1 MAALNIKCNLEN
13 DLERSTS
20 CGYSLPQIVELY
32 LANFSD
38 VKNTTVGSPAGGK
51 GLEVQSIEMRNTAE
65 SGDPV
70 YAKWYKVE
78 PAVNSASWSDNLGVG
93 GNGNKYKIHTV
104 GFSFSSAYDS
114 TMVDNVDALALGK
127 YVAVARMVDGSYIML
142 GRGAGLE
149 AQADGVNN
157 SGTGDPTGE
166 AGLVV
171 SLTGNAVESALPL
184 SDTAIATVLG
194 TSSN

>member
-1 MAALNIKCNLEN
+1 MALTINCNLGN
-13 DLERSTS
+13 DLERGTA

-38 VKNTTVGSPAGGK
+38 VTATTVGAPTAGQ
-51 GLEVQSIEMRNTAE
+51 GLEVQSITMKE
-65 SGDPV
+65 S
-70 YAKWYKVE
+70 AKWYKVE

-104 GFSFSSAYDS
+104 GFSYSSAYTS
-114 TMVDNVDALALGK
+114 EMVDNVDALALGK

-184 SDTAIATVLG
+184 STAAINVVLG
-194 TSSN
+194 TPSNG

>member
-1 MAALNIKCNLEN
+1 MALNIKCNLEN
-13 DLERSTS
+13 DLQRSTA

-32 LANFSD
+32 LANFAD
-38 VKNTTVGSPAGGK
+38 VTTTVGAPTSGT
-51 GLEVQSIEMRNTAE
+51 GLQVLTITMKTTGEGTSATTA
-65 SGDPV
+65 
-70 YAKWYKVE
+70 KFYKVE

-93 GNGNKYKIHTV
+93 GNGNKYKIQSV
-104 GFSFSSAYDS
+104 GFSFSSAYDAG
-114 TMVDNVDALALGK
+114 MVDTVDALALGK
-127 YVAVARMVDGSYIML
+127 YVAVVKMVDGSYIML

-171 SLTGNAVESALPL
+171 SLTGNSVESALPL
-184 SDTAIATVLG
+184 AEAAIKTVIG
-194 TSSN
+194 AEQ

>member
-20 CGYSLPQIVELY
+20 CGYSLPQIVELF

-38 VKNTTVGSPAGGK
+38 ITATTVGTPTGGS
-51 GLEVQSIEMRNTAE
+51 GLEVQSITMKTTGEGAGATT
-65 SGDPV
+65 
-70 YAKWYKVE
+70 AKWYKVE

-104 GFSFSSAYDS
+104 GFSFSSAYNS
-114 TMVDNVDALALGK
+114 EMVDNVDALALGK

-171 SLTGNAVESALPL
+171 SLTGNSVESALPL
-184 SDTAIATVLG
+184 SEAAIATVLG
-194 TSSN
+194 TE

>member
-1 MAALNIKCNLEN
+1 MALVINCNLGN
-13 DLERSTS
+13 DLERGTA

-32 LANFSD
+32 LANFAD
-38 VKNTTVGSPAGGK
+38 VTGTTIGKPADGTGN
-51 GLEVQSIEMRNTAE
+51 EVQTITMKTTGEGADATTAR
-65 SGDPV
+65 
-70 YAKWYKVE
+70 WYKVE

-104 GFSFSSAYDS
+104 GFSYSSAYDAA
-114 TMVDNVDALALGK
+114 MVDNVDALALGK
-127 YVAVARMVDGSYIML
+127 YIAVARMVDGSYIML

-157 SGTGDPTGE
+157 SGTGDPTAE

-184 SDTAIATVLG
+184 SEAAINTVLG
-194 TSSN
+194 ISE

>member
-1 MAALNIKCNLEN
+1 MAVCILDKS
-13 DLERSTS
+13 LERSTS

-38 VKNTTVGSPAGGK
+38 VTATTVGAPTGGT
-51 GLEVQSIEMRNTAE
+51 GQEVQSITMKNNAT
-65 SGDPV
+65 SGDPD
-70 YAKWYKVE
+70 YAVWYKVE

-93 GNGNKYKIHTV
+93 ARGNKYKIHTV
-104 GFSFSSAYDS
+104 GFAYSSAYDAG
-114 TMVDNVDALALGK
+114 MVDTVDALALGK
-127 YVAVARMVDGSYIML
+127 YIAVAKMIDGSYVML
-142 GRGAGLE
+142 GRVGGLE

-157 SGTGDPTGE
+157 SGSGDATAE

-184 SDTAIATVLG
+184 SPTAIATVTG
-194 TSSN
+194 TSGN

>member
-1 MAALNIKCNLEN
+1 MALTINCNLSN
-13 DLERSTS
+13 DLERGTA

-32 LANFSD
+32 LANFAD
-38 VKNTTVGSPAGGK
+38 VTATTIGK
-51 GLEVQSIEMRNTAE
+51 PTDGTGNEVQSITMKD
-65 SGDPV
+65 S
-70 YAKWYKVE
+70 AKWYKVE

-104 GFSFSSAYDS
+104 GFSYSSAYDAA
-114 TMVDNVDALALGK
+114 MVDNVDALALGK
-127 YVAVARMVDGSYIML
+127 YIAVARMVDGSYIML

-171 SLTGNAVESALPL
+171 SLTGNSVESALPL
-184 SDTAIATVLG
+184 ASAAIATVTG
-194 TSSN
+194 TAQAGS

>member
-1 MAALNIKCNLEN
+1 MAVNCLLNN
-13 DLERSTS
+13 DLTKSTA

-32 LANFSD
+32 LANFNEITS
-38 VKNTTVGSPAGGK
+38 TTVEGN
-51 GLEVQSIEMRNTAE
+51 EVTAITMATTGE
-65 SGDPV
+65 GASAST
-70 YAKWYKVE
+70 AKWYKVD

-114 TMVDNVDALALGK
+114 AMVDNVDALALGK

-171 SLTGNAVESALPL
+171 TLTGNAVESALPL
-184 SDTAIATVLG
+184 ATAAITVVTG
-194 TSSN
+194 N